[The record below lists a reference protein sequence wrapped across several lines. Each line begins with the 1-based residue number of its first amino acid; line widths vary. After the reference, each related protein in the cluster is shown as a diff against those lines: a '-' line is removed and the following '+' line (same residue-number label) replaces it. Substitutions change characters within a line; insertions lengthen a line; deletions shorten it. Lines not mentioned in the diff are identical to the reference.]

1 MGPTLL
7 QWVGAQGG
15 GVATLAGFLLLAAV
29 LLQARRTKRL
39 EQSRVRGQLRLI
51 PEGRN
56 SGSQRLE
63 RGPTQARLQRTR
75 LS

>member
-1 MGPTLL
+1 MGPTLV

-29 LLQARRTKRL
+29 LLQASRTKRL

-51 PEGRN
+51 EPQSR
-56 SGSQRLE
+56 SGPIQ
-63 RGPTQARLQRTR
+63 
-75 LS
+75 